1 MTGPDGNPY
10 RRRRAEG
17 SAGRR
22 VSQGGLSMA
31 DTNSGCGER
40 GPRDPRGTR
49 TPEAIPGPVRGAG
62 SGPAPGAR
70 SGHAPV
76 ATPRPVPGAMSRPA
90 PGRRVAAVSLVALA
104 ALATGCEPGTAEGAQ
119 DAPPPVRAT
128 QAAAPT
134 AAPSPTRTAPA
145 DAKPRTVPT
154 PDPRASTTPPA
165 PDPTT
170 ARPAPKPSTA
180 PPPRVLMGTGSESDR
195 VRELQ
200 ARLRQIGH
208 FGRNPTGYYGS
219 VTADAVRSFQA
230 KRSLPVTGSTDGVT
244 WKRLL
249 AMTRRPTAAELAPPT
264 ERPVAAP
271 DERCLK
277 GRVLCISKESRTLA
291 WMIDGKVVSAMDVR
305 FGSEYTPTR
314 EGVFEVFWKSR
325 DHVSTLYDTPMP
337 YALFFSGGQ
346 AVHYSADFA
355 ANGYGGAS
363 HGCVNVRDKKKVA
376 ALFGQVKNGDE
387 VVVYR

>member
-1 MTGPDGNPY
+1 MVDTDSGWDGRGGRGSYGSRDTGGT
-10 RRRRAEG
+10 RGMRGARA
-17 SAGRR
+17 ADAIPGRR
-22 VSQGGLSMA
+22 VA
-31 DTNSGCGER
+31 APDR
-40 GPRDPRGTR
+40 RV
-49 TPEAIPGPVRGAG
+49 AIPDRRFA
-62 SGPAPGAR
+62 
-70 SGHAPV
+70 
-76 ATPRPVPGAMSRPA
+76 A

-104 ALATGCEPGTAEGAQ
+104 ALATGCEPGTATGAPE
-119 DAPPPVRAT
+119 ASPPARPT
-128 QAAAPT
+128 QAAA
-134 AAPSPTRTAPA
+134 ASPTRTAPVTE
-145 DAKPRTVPT
+145 DAKPRTAP
-154 PDPRASTTPPA
+154 PPSPSASTAAPAPA

-170 ARPAPKPSTA
+170 ARPDPEPSTA
-180 PPPRVLMGTGSESDR
+180 PPPRVLMRTGSESDR

-230 KRSLPVTGSTDGVT
+230 KRSMPVTGSTDEVT
-244 WKRLL
+244 WQRLL
-249 AMTRRPTAAELAPPT
+249 AMTRVPKAAELRPPT
-264 ERPVAAP
+264 ERPLAAP

-277 GRVLCISKESRTLA
+277 GRVLCISKNSRTLA

-376 ALFGQVKNGDE
+376 ALFGQVRTGDK
-387 VVVYR
+387 VVVYW